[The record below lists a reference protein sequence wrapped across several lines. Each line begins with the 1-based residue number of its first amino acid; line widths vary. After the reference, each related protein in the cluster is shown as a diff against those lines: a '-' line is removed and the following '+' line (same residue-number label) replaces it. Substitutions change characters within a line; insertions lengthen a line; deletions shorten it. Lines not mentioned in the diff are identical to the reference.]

1 MIQALNPQ
9 VQQIR
14 EKFKDNKELQNQLV
28 ALLYDEAK
36 VIMHAL
42 ICDSLINF
50 M

>member
-36 VIMHAL
+36 VAML
-42 ICDSLINF
+42 IYCILVLIT
-50 M
+50 

>member
-36 VIMHAL
+36 VVML
-42 ICDSLINF
+42 IYCILVLIT
-50 M
+50 

>member
-36 VIMHAL
+36 VIMYAL
-42 ICDSLINF
+42 ISDSWIIYL
-50 M
+50 